1 MIPIVLLGNKV
12 DLRDQFPNH
21 ISDGQAEEFAE
32 KLSEKSMESGFPVK
46 YMPTSA
52 KTGLNVSAAFDMLG
66 NVYLDYVEKMQAN
79 R

>member
-21 ISDGQAEEFAE
+21 ITDDQAEELAE
-32 KLSEKSMESGFPVK
+32 KLSNKTEGQGFPVK

-52 KTGLNVSAAFDMLG
+52 KSGLNVSSAFDMLG
-66 NVYLDYVEKMQAN
+66 NVYLDYVEAQQSK
-79 R
+79 